1 MSHSKIKTGWIQV
14 SFHSC
19 CPFLTTDFVSEWVPL
34 DSIHI
39 CDSCYFIFNIFA
51 DDYHLL
57 SCDQVNIQKNH
68 YYFISICV
76 YYYYL
81 LCRKLRNSEAG
92 QMIINISTALLIHHL
107 GFTVYYLFPEPPAR
121 ILCFLYGV
129 VIIYTMFVILF
140 LMAAEAVNMFA
151 KIVLVFKTIHYYALK
166 ASLVSWS
173 KHLPKITC
181 IHCV

>member
-1 MSHSKIKTGWIQV
+1 MDSGIISFMLFILICSLCVVEWIQLESV
-14 SFHSC
+14 WNVGSC
-19 CPFLTTDFVSEWVPL
+19 ASKY
-34 DSIHI
+34 S
-39 CDSCYFIFNIFA
+39 IFA

-57 SCDQVNIQKNH
+57 SCDQVNGQKIII
-68 YYFISICV
+68 YFNLL
-76 YYYYL
+76 L

-92 QMIINISTALLIHHL
+92 QMIINISTALLVHHL
-107 GFTVYYLFPEPPAR
+107 SLTVNYFVPEPPAR
-121 ILCFLYGV
+121 ILCFLNG
-129 VIIYTMFVILF
+129 VIITYTIFVILF

-181 IHCV
+181 LHCV